1 MIRLS
6 QALSESCIETYMLIF
21 TIIIFT
27 CLFPALTEESCGSC
41 VFWVFPYASV
51 RKKKNFPSHKKDK
64 SVLRTAQKRWIQ
76 HISLSLPL
84 LLVSNHLLHEADMG
98 LICSLTMVNGVW
110 CFVNHFD
117 TQLPTDCYC
126 KHTFLQTN
134 GAFYRNPMLHQL
146 SIL

>member
-1 MIRLS
+1 MQLS
-6 QALSESCIETYMLIF
+6 QALSESCIEIHMLSF

-27 CLFPALTEESCGSC
+27 CLQQWPRN
-41 VFWVFPYASV
+41 SV
-51 RKKKNFPSHKKDK
+51 AFVCSEFFHMPQWERKKFPSHKKDK
-64 SVLRTAQKRWIQ
+64 SVLRIAQKRGIH

-84 LLVSNHLLHEADMG
+84 LLVSNHLFHEADVTP
-98 LICSLTMVNGVW
+98 IWYLTIGNGIW
-110 CFVNHFD
+110 YFVNHFA

-134 GAFYRNPMLHQL
+134 EAFYRNPMLHHL